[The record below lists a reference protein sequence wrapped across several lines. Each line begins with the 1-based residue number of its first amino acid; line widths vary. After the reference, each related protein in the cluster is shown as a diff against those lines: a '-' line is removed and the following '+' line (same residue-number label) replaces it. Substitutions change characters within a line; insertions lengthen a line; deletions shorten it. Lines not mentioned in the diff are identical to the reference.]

1 MPTTPEPSA
10 PLHPTTGDPSP
21 GLGRVFLTGA
31 TGFIGRPLVAELLR
45 RGYVVHALVRSPQ
58 AAPARE
64 LAAAGVRIFAGDV
77 TRPETLRAG
86 MAGVDAVIHNAAWY
100 EYGIRRRDKAKMHA
114 INVDGTRHTLDAA
127 LAAGVGRIVHV
138 SSLLEF
144 GHTDG
149 AVADEAFRRR
159 SPPRTVYEQTKS
171 EAHAYATELQARGAP
186 VVVACPGAVFGP
198 GDRSV
203 AGIHQRMYVRGLMPP
218 LELGTAGR
226 LSWIHVSD
234 VVEGLVRCL
243 ERGANGETY
252 ILSGGVIRHA
262 DLFALWRRTPG
273 GARRTWWTV
282 PDGLTRPMC
291 GLLGLAERA
300 FHEPVLFSREMAAIV
315 TAAHAVS
322 GAKAERELGMRYR
335 DMEEAWL
342 ETLAQEREAA
352 GRQDRATGVPAS
364 SDSA

>member
-1 MPTTPEPSA
+1 MPTKPDPDA
-10 PLHPTTGDPSP
+10 PPRRTTGDPFNGP
-21 GLGRVFLTGA
+21 GRVFLTGA
-31 TGFIGRPLVAELLR
+31 TGFIGRPLVEALLR

-86 MAGVDAVIHNAAWY
+86 MEGVGAVIHNAAWFAF
-100 EYGIRRRDKAKMHA
+100 GIRRRDAAKMHA
-114 INVDGTRHTLDAA
+114 TNVGGTRHTLDAA

-138 SSLLEF
+138 SSILEF

-149 AVADEAFRRR
+149 AVADETFRRR

-186 VVVACPGAVFGP
+186 IVVACPGAVFGP
-198 GDRSV
+198 GDVSV
-203 AGIHQRMYVRGLMPP
+203 TGMLQRMYVRGLLPP

-226 LSWIHVSD
+226 IGRIHVSD

-243 ERGANGETY
+243 ERGASGETY
-252 ILSGGVIRHA
+252 ILSAGAIRHA
-262 DLFALWRRTPG
+262 DLFALWRRSPG

-282 PDGLTRPMC
+282 PDRLTRPLC
-291 GLLGLAERA
+291 GLVGLVERP
-300 FHEPVLFSREMAAIV
+300 FHEPVLFSREMAATV
-315 TAAHAVS
+315 TAAYAVS
-322 GAKAERELGMRYR
+322 GAKAERELGLRYR
-335 DMEEAWL
+335 DMEEAWR
-342 ETLAQEREAA
+342 ETLAHERAA
-352 GRQDRATGVPAS
+352 ARPRHRGAEVSPSPDAA
-364 SDSA
+364 